1 MPTIGVQMMML
12 KTQVEEVGA
21 HEVLRRLDG
30 AGFHAVEISQ
40 IPMTAT
46 NVAEI
51 RRAQDDFGV
60 DVGAISAQI
69 DSGGLNDSLSTDY
82 AKVVAD
88 ARALRASR
96 VRIGMLPVAA
106 IVDAQALLAFCRE
119 AEAISQH
126 LARGASG
133 AARRR
138 CVGLPPR
145 VPGPGRV
152 RRGGGGEPGVG

>member
-51 RRAQDDFGV
+51 RRA
-60 DVGAISAQI
+60 
-69 DSGGLNDSLSTDY
+69 
-82 AKVVAD
+82 
-88 ARALRASR
+88 
-96 VRIGMLPVAA
+96 
-106 IVDAQALLAFCRE
+106 
-119 AEAISQH
+119 
-126 LARGASG
+126 
-133 AARRR
+133 
-138 CVGLPPR
+138 
-145 VPGPGRV
+145 
-152 RRGGGGEPGVG
+152 